1 MWRAI
6 FIRFSNPCVVPDAL
20 TDAML
25 GVDML
30 TDAILGFDMS
40 IGIGII
46 VTATPAITL
55 EFMVGVA
62 RAVNMLGAL
71 GVVIVSVASAIGVD
85 RLADVNANGLA
96 AVITPLEFAL
106 TSPREESMTFC

>member
-6 FIRFSNPCVVPDAL
+6 FIRFSNPCVVTDAL
-20 TDAML
+20 TDVML
-25 GVDML
+25 GVSML
-30 TDAILGFDMS
+30 TDVMLGLGMS
-40 IGIGII
+40 IDIGII

-71 GVVIVSVASAIGVD
+71 GVVIVDVVSVIDVD
-85 RLADVNANGLA
+85 MLADVNANDLA
-96 AVITPLEFAL
+96 AVMAPLEFTL
-106 TSPREESMTFC
+106 SSP